1 MFKFLNKKEAFTKT
15 LTAFATGQIKDVTTL
30 SDPIMAQETMGPS
43 IVIDPSDNT
52 VVAPFAGKILFVFP
66 TKHAIGLKR
75 EDGLEVL
82 LHIGI
87 DTVELNGKH
96 FKSFVKAKQT
106 VKQNQK
112 LIELDVSKIKEV
124 GYDTSIVCIFTSKL
138 GQSIP
143 KPENKSIKAAEYL
156 LEL

>member
-1 MFKFLNKKEAFTKT
+1 
-15 LTAFATGQIKDVTTL
+15 
-30 SDPIMAQETMGPS
+30 MAQETMGPS
-43 IVIDPSDNT
+43 IVINPSENT

-96 FKSFVKAKQT
+96 FKSFVKENQT

-112 LIELDVSKIKEV
+112 LIEVDIQKVKEA
-124 GYDTSIVCIFTSKL
+124 GYDPSIVCIFTSL
-138 GQSIP
+138 NGQTIN
-143 KPENKSIKAAEYL
+143 KPENKAVSACESLIEI
-156 LEL
+156 